1 MRQKQVVSEQEVTE
15 KCLKI
20 AEIISN
26 KDIDIMQDLRES
38 FESPKMYIDKY
49 HEHLSE
55 DYMLNEKEMK
65 DFAADKWML
74 MVDILEL
81 HGYIC
86 SRDWKD
92 ELQDFLY
99 FLCQT
104 KRAVSENIT
113 FDESDSAFSEED
125 DISIWS
131 ALIDD
136 ILAGKN
142 LVVGNIDTDSD
153 QYTLFICTVE
163 ELILLKEYSSVINH
177 RIDFAKDS

>member
-1 MRQKQVVSEQEVTE
+1 M
-15 KCLKI
+15 
-20 AEIISN
+20 
-26 KDIDIMQDLRES
+26 
-38 FESPKMYIDKY
+38 
-49 HEHLSE
+49 
-55 DYMLNEKEMK
+55 
-65 DFAADKWML
+65 
-74 MVDILEL
+74 
-81 HGYIC
+81 
-86 SRDWKD
+86 
-92 ELQDFLY
+92 Y

-113 FDESDSAFSEED
+113 FDESDSAFSEDD
-125 DISIWS
+125 DISIWN

-136 ILAGKN
+136 KLAEKN